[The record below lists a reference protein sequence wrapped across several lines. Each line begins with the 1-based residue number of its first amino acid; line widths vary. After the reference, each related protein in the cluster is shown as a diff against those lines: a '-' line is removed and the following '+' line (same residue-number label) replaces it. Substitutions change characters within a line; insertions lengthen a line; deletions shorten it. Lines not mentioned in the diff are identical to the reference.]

1 MMTSEYNDEKLA
13 EAVKTMEDLVDEA
26 VQIYELD
33 KEKTN
38 VLDDLYNSLKIIT
51 TFLSFSMDVHPQFLG
66 LSEDTRVILT
76 PSLDLQII
84 TSNYKFE
91 NKRLDELT
99 LDQISNILR
108 YVVPLIANAAKN
120 ERLSNNKKIA
130 LLRESTKKLKRL
142 PTSNQDNVVLNDSV
156 RLEKADGT

>member
-1 MMTSEYNDEKLA
+1 MTSEYNDEKLA

>member
-1 MMTSEYNDEKLA
+1 MTSEYNDEKLA

-66 LSEDTRVILT
+66 RSEDTRVILT

-120 ERLSNNKKIA
+120 ERLANNKKIT
-130 LLRESTKKLKRL
+130 LLRESSKRLKRL
-142 PTSNQDNVVLNDSV
+142 PTSNQDNVIVNDSV
-156 RLEKADGT
+156 RLEKAEGT

>member
-1 MMTSEYNDEKLA
+1 MTSEYNDEKLA

-38 VLDDLYNSLKIIT
+38 VLDDLYNSLKTIT

-142 PTSNQDNVVLNDSV
+142 PTSNQDNVIVNDSV
-156 RLEKADGT
+156 RLGKAESI